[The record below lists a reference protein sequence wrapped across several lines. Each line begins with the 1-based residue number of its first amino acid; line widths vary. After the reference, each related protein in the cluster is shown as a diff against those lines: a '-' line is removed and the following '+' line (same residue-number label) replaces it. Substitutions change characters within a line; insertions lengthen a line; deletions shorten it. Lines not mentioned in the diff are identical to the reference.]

1 MNFTGRRN
9 AMIVYAA
16 LTALSILWASL
27 ILAAP
32 WLMAE
37 RHYLAASVIYKGFS
51 AVCHQAPER
60 SFYFHGRPMG
70 VCSRCASIYAGF
82 VIGLLLYPLLRDLR
96 EDRFPPRW
104 ILIGAAV
111 PTVIDFAGGVLG
123 LFANTFLSRALT
135 GVLFGAV
142 AAYYVT
148 PGLVSALN
156 DFIAGF
162 AKPKADC

>member
-1 MNFTGRRN
+1 MNATGRRN

-16 LTALSILWASL
+16 LMALSILWASL

-37 RHYLAASVIYKGFS
+37 RHFLASAFIYKGFS

-82 VIGLLLYPLLRDLR
+82 IIGLLLYPFLRDPR
-96 EDRFPPRW
+96 DDRFPPRW

-123 LFANTFLSRALT
+123 LFANTFLSRTLT

-142 AAYYVT
+142 AAFYVT

-156 DFIAGF
+156 DWRVGMTN
-162 AKPKADC
+162 PKANF

>member
-1 MNFTGRRN
+1 MNVTVRRN

-16 LTALSILWASL
+16 LLTLSILWAAL

-37 RHYLAASVIYKGFS
+37 RHFLASAVIYKGFS

-82 VIGLLLYPLLRDLR
+82 IIGLLLYPFLRDLR

-142 AAYYVT
+142 AAFYVT
-148 PGLVSALN
+148 PGLVSAFN
-156 DFIAGF
+156 DWRADL
-162 AKPKADC
+162 ANHKARC

>member
-1 MNFTGRRN
+1 MNITGRRD
-9 AMIVYAA
+9 AIIVYAA
-16 LTALSILWASL
+16 LMALSILWAAL

-32 WLMAE
+32 WLTAE
-37 RHYLAASVIYKGFS
+37 GHFLASAVIYKGFS

-60 SFYFHGRPMG
+60 SFYFHGRQMG

-82 VIGLLLYPLLRDLR
+82 IIGLLLYPFLRDLR
-96 EDRFPPRW
+96 EERFPPRW

-111 PTVIDFAGGVLG
+111 PTAIDFTGGVLG

-142 AAYYVT
+142 AAFYVT

-156 DFIAGF
+156 DWRARLTVH
-162 AKPKADC
+162 KTNS

>member
-1 MNFTGRRN
+1 MNVTARNN
-9 AMIVYAA
+9 AMIVYAV
-16 LTALSILWASL
+16 LLALSILWVAL

-37 RHYLAASVIYKGFS
+37 RHFVSSAVIYQGFS

-82 VIGLLLYPLLRDLR
+82 IIGLLLYPFLRDLR

-104 ILIGAAV
+104 ILIGAAI
-111 PTVIDFAGGVLG
+111 PTAIDFTGGVLG

-135 GVLFGAV
+135 GILFGAV
-142 AAYYVT
+142 AAFYVT

-156 DFIAGF
+156 DWRAGLTT
-162 AKPKADC
+162 PKTNC

>member
-1 MNFTGRRN
+1 MNVTGRRN
-9 AMIVYAA
+9 PMIVYAA
-16 LTALSILWASL
+16 LMALSILWASL

-32 WLMAE
+32 WLRAG
-37 RHYLAASVIYKGFS
+37 RHFLASAVIYKGFS

-82 VIGLLLYPLLRDLR
+82 IIGLLLSPFRRVLRDA
-96 EDRFPPRW
+96 RFPPRW

-111 PTVIDFAGGVLG
+111 PTVLDFAGGVLG
-123 LFANTFLSRALT
+123 LFANSFPSRALT

-142 AAYYVT
+142 AAFYIT
-148 PGLVSALN
+148 PGLVSAFN

-162 AKPKADC
+162 VK